1 MYVCMYVWYVY
12 VCTYVRMYDYALII
26 FIHLYMQVVRN
37 VMTHHYSPYS
47 RNSSLDI
54 PTVTTPT
61 LLDPP
66 VAQSVPTHLL
76 SGQGSTNV
84 TLDGSDGGGR
94 GGGGGGGGGGGEES
108 RGNGLDYTSVPSSP
122 QREAIL
128 AKVENCI
135 L

>member
-1 MYVCMYVWYVY
+1 MYVRVCVCICLFVCMYVRMYVCMY
-12 VCTYVRMYDYALII
+12 DHPLII

-66 VAQSVPTHLL
+66 VVQSVPTHLPL
-76 SGQGSTNV
+76 GRGSTDV
-84 TLDGSDGGGR
+84 TL
-94 GGGGGGGGGGGEES
+94 GGGGGGGGEES

-128 AKVENCI
+128 AKVENSI
-135 L
+135 IFTSRY